1 MIKTKGLYHIGIP
14 VNDVERAVKFYTE
27 ILGMKVALLNRD
39 DMGDR
44 LNRADLRSGEDMVV
58 LFQRPKSIEKDALAE
73 DGATHHAFVVDRED
87 FELAKQKMKEWGVKI
102 HNIPAVDRPT
112 GSGFYFF
119 DPDGNLLQLY
129 APPKGTS
136 TPVKPPVT
144 GAKQA

>member
-27 ILGMKVALLNRD
+27 VLGMKVALLNRD
-39 DMGDR
+39 DMGDG
-44 LNRADLRSGEDMVV
+44 LKRADLRSGDDMIV
-58 LFQRPKSIEKDALAE
+58 LFQRPKRIEKDALAE

-87 FELAKQKMKEWGVKI
+87 FELAKEKMKEWGVKI
-102 HNIPAVDRPT
+102 HAVPSVDRPS

-129 APPKGTS
+129 TPPKGKS
-136 TPVKPPVT
+136 VSVRAPSRSI
-144 GAKQA
+144 